1 MTMLGRIKGDK
12 VVWMV
17 VLLLFMISMITI
29 TGSTS
34 LLALTDDSSRISLMT
49 RHIWICTAGFVLIL
63 ICYAIPSIKI
73 FEKLSM
79 LGFALS
85 LILLAALHSHFHIS
99 SNFHAGHINGAWR
112 TIHIFGFQL
121 HIFEVVKVAMV
132 MYIAWACKTL
142 KEDKFLIA
150 AKLAGITTA
159 SGGRPFAFM
168 ETGIAKT
175 VTYILIPIA
184 LVSIMVIPGSNSS
197 GIFITLVMIATAVVG
212 GLDFRYIIVLAATAL
227 AAFGVMYG
235 INRLTDGKK
244 CQRVATLISR
254 ANPPDID
261 DLFRIEKESGKKSKR
276 YAEAFMKIQQPYSAK
291 IAIHEGGLFRK
302 GIGGSTQKYVV
313 PVMYSDFIY
322 AYILEE
328 SGFLGGIAIIIL
340 YLSLVSRGTIIVRN
354 CPDKFGQTAV
364 GGLILLI
371 VGQAF
376 MHIFINLG
384 IFPLT
389 GQTLPIISH
398 GSGSFLCF
406 SVAFGII
413 LSISKMSWEK
423 TVQEEQAAENGVW
436 NSTSTYS
443 SDF

>member
-1 MTMLGRIKGDK
+1 
-12 VVWMV
+12 
-17 VLLLFMISMITI
+17 
-29 TGSTS
+29 
-34 LLALTDDSSRISLMT
+34 
-49 RHIWICTAGFVLIL
+49 
-63 ICYAIPSIKI
+63 
-73 FEKLSM
+73 
-79 LGFALS
+79 
-85 LILLAALHSHFHIS
+85 
-99 SNFHAGHINGAWR
+99 
-112 TIHIFGFQL
+112 
-121 HIFEVVKVAMV
+121 
-132 MYIAWACKTL
+132 
-142 KEDKFLIA
+142 
-150 AKLAGITTA
+150 
-159 SGGRPFAFM
+159 
-168 ETGIAKT
+168 
-175 VTYILIPIA
+175 
-184 LVSIMVIPGSNSS
+184 
-197 GIFITLVMIATAVVG
+197 
-212 GLDFRYIIVLAATAL
+212 
-227 AAFGVMYG
+227 
-235 INRLTDGKK
+235 
-244 CQRVATLISR
+244 
-254 ANPPDID
+254 
-261 DLFRIEKESGKKSKR
+261 
-276 YAEAFMKIQQPYSAK
+276 
-291 IAIHEGGLFRK
+291 
-302 GIGGSTQKYVV
+302 
-313 PVMYSDFIY
+313 MYSDFIY

>member
-1 MTMLGRIKGDK
+1 MLGRIKGDK

-175 VTYILIPIA
+175 LTYILIPIA

>member
-1 MTMLGRIKGDK
+1 MLGRIKGDK

-159 SGGRPFAFM
+159 SGRKPFAFM

-175 VTYILIPIA
+175 LTYILIPIA
-184 LVSIMVIPGSNSS
+184 MVSIMVIPGSNSS